1 AARHEPYPQRDQRV
15 YPRGDSMSLVPKKAD
30 KVDKP
35 AAREPLTTRSS
46 IEAQQ
51 RKERA
56 DAQKERRAK
65 LLEQWKDDRKAIDA
79 HKDDAKWLDKYIK
92 EHKRDAH
99 EVRAGQFQM
108 LLNPYELAVLQ
119 RALLQDGGYKS
130 VREMV
135 IALAEKHAGIKW

>member
-1 AARHEPYPQRDQRV
+1 
-15 YPRGDSMSLVPKKAD
+15 MSLVPKKAD

-35 AAREPLTTRSS
+35 AAREPLTTRSK
-46 IEAQQ
+46 IEDELNEEFKS
-51 RKERA
+51 RLNKERA
-56 DAQKERRAK
+56 EAQKERRAK
-65 LLEQWKDDRKAIDA
+65 LVKQWKDDRKAIDA
-79 HKDDAKWLDKYIK
+79 HKEDAKWLDKYIK